1 MPLRLSSNLL
11 DVGTAPSPFAAIMQ
25 ICPPC
30 ISGFDVAVSARP
42 RRSGGG
48 DYHAVLTSADGASM
62 AVAVGDVAGHDA
74 LAAHLMEIAGHLLHR
89 HPVLPGRLG
98 EVMTDV
104 NRSLTPHMRAG
115 RFMTLFLAA
124 MVAERRLIH
133 WVSAGHAPV
142 LAYDPSRDRF
152 GEVPGYDIPL
162 GIDAAWRY
170 RELCH
175 SGWSCGAL
183 LVVGTDGV
191 WEARDP
197 SGAMYGKGR
206 LTERI
211 HAARLDTAAAIV
223 SAVEAD
229 VEAFRQGRP
238 PDDDA
243 TLLVVKAA

>member
-1 MPLRLSSNLL
+1 MPIS
-11 DVGTAPSPFAAIMQ
+11 
-25 ICPPC
+25 PPC
-30 ISGFDVAVSARP
+30 IPGFDVAVSARP

-48 DYHAVLTSADGASM
+48 DYHAVFTPPGGASM
-62 AVAVGDVAGHDA
+62 AVAVGDVAGHDP
-74 LAAHLMEIAGHLLHR
+74 LAAHLMAIAGHLLHR
-89 HPVLPGRLG
+89 HAMLPGRLG
-98 EVMTDV
+98 EVMTSV

-115 RFMTLFLAA
+115 RFMTLFLAV
-124 MVAERRLIH
+124 MVAERQSVH

-142 LAYDPSRDRF
+142 LAYDPVQDRF
-152 GEVPGYDIPL
+152 GDVPGHDIPL
-162 GIDAAWRY
+162 GIDAAWQY

-197 SGAMYGKGR
+197 TGAMYGKTR
-206 LTERI
+206 LMERI
-211 HAARLDTAAAIV
+211 HAARSHSAAAIV

-229 VEAFRQGRP
+229 VEAFRHGRP
-238 PDDDA
+238 ADDDA